1 MFKILV
7 VILSI
12 FSQCYAVSDISLKE
26 QIKQTLK
33 ESKTLSEQ
41 IIKAIQNTRLQ
52 TLDRSKVHEQDIQK
66 MGQIILNPVN
76 RKHPIILTF
85 DTNRYFEL
93 GLAP

>member
-1 MFKILV
+1 MFKISV
-7 VILSI
+7 VILGI

-52 TLDRSKVHEQDIQK
+52 TLDRS
-66 MGQIILNPVN
+66 
-76 RKHPIILTF
+76 
-85 DTNRYFEL
+85 
-93 GLAP
+93 